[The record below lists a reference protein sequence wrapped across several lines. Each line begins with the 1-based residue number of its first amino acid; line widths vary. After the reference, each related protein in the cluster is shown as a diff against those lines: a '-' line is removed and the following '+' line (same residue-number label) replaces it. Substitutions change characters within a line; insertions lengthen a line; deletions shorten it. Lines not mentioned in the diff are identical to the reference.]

1 MNKEEIIMKRQN
13 KLITMK
19 YIDPSEINSL
29 PSNEVILVSRIT
41 LNNARAY
48 SSLVSRENNDSYV
61 ALIEACQTLYA
72 QDAKRN
78 RPSFGVEMSVV
89 EVKKIFGDQLSNLPK
104 HSFVVS
110 PKLQPT

>member
-1 MNKEEIIMKRQN
+1 M
-13 KLITMK
+13 
-19 YIDPSEINSL
+19 
-29 PSNEVILVSRIT
+29 
-41 LNNARAY
+41 
-48 SSLVSRENNDSYV
+48 
-61 ALIEACQTLYA
+61 ALIDACQTLYA